1 MRKNI
6 NHQLLVFRAVP
17 VECKQCI
24 CNARIDACGRGKKML
39 NCSRDKN
46 QVAHSSDGGRG
57 IGEKCLLC
65 DYPDLS
71 YERREL
77 EKYHGIGRR
86 YRQLLL
92 IIWYWY
98 RMGEKSKKNRTRNR
112 HYHRHHR
119 HDVIINWTKHQPG
132 WCASCLG
139 NSVLLVRHFDTA
151 VSATG
156 AKKQRLI
163 SHNYDLILLTIRVC
177 QRCSRLRTMPTPRHP
192 TENVSI
198 RNSHLPVIISCI

>member
-1 MRKNI
+1 MRRASEASLFFLGFPRKKMPHNGSCENSFAKAIWWWMLLYRSLRKVTCTNMRKNI

-119 HDVIINWTKHQPG
+119 HDVIIN
-132 WCASCLG
+132 
-139 NSVLLVRHFDTA
+139 
-151 VSATG
+151 
-156 AKKQRLI
+156 
-163 SHNYDLILLTIRVC
+163 
-177 QRCSRLRTMPTPRHP
+177 
-192 TENVSI
+192 
-198 RNSHLPVIISCI
+198 